1 MKYLL
6 DTNVFWHVLENW
18 NSGKGS
24 ELLTELQ
31 NNGKIVFYLS
41 EISSMEIHS
50 VLGKYIRGRKKQEM
64 KCERIVKNSSGQI
77 ECNHIWITPE
87 QKPLGRRE
95 AQAYIKLIDDIL
107 TNNND
112 AFSIEI
118 IELDSNTL
126 MTSRKLLEK
135 YSYKQDLRSLDATI
149 AATAIEKNK
158 VEDCTLITF
167 DKKLKNVLVSEGIK
181 SK

>member
-18 NSGKGS
+18 NSGTGS

-64 KCERIVKNSSGQI
+64 KCERVVKNSTMLI
-77 ECNHIWITPE
+77 ECDHIWITPE
-87 QKPLGRRE
+87 QKPISRRE

-107 TNNND
+107 TN
-112 AFSIEI
+112 
-118 IELDSNTL
+118 
-126 MTSRKLLEK
+126 
-135 YSYKQDLRSLDATI
+135 
-149 AATAIEKNK
+149 
-158 VEDCTLITF
+158 
-167 DKKLKNVLVSEGIK
+167 
-181 SK
+181 